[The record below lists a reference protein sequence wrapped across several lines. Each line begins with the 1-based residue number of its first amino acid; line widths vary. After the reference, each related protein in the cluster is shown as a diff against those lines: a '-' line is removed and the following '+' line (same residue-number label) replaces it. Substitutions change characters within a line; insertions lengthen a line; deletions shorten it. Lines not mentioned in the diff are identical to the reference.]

1 MPRCIS
7 VTVVACFF
15 FFFLVYV
22 LCVPLAVTYKRIA
35 PQRKVLH
42 AESSRELN
50 RANVSRKRKKPGAGT
65 YIRNRGMCK
74 ILTKISNWFSSLCD
88 FYLYIKAN
96 FLLNMME
103 CCLYDFFILGN
114 IKKVKLCKKEMII
127 NKLSIRA
134 IYQLLREKMIYL
146 YKANFFFNVE
156 CLYVQ
161 EILKSVNKLL

>member
-7 VTVVACFF
+7 VTVVACFFFFF

-74 ILTKISNWFSSLCD
+74 TLTKISNWFSSLCD

-134 IYQLLREKMIYL
+134 IYQCYYVKRWSTIYIKL
-146 YKANFFFNVE
+146 TFS
-156 CLYVQ
+156 LTW
-161 EILKSVNKLL
+161 SVCTYRKYWKV